1 MVRVRKTRAEI
12 EGRWREEFVVEEEEK
27 ITPWPPGAS
36 FRYVG
41 GRVKTVDGV
50 AKVTGAAT
58 YTVDVSLK
66 GMLVGKFLRCPYPHA
81 RIIHIDTS
89 DAERMKGVRGVFTY
103 LNTPRIPL
111 YGGASNIFNNVLKFQ
126 GEEVAF
132 VVAEDEGIA
141 NDAIEAITVDYER
154 LPFVVDP
161 LEALREDAPKVHAD
175 GNVFHG
181 GPSRVVRGNPAQGF
195 EAADVVLEETFKTSA
210 VLHNSLETHSTVAYW
225 TSAGLTV
232 WESTQAVNN
241 VRQRLSQIFS
251 IPLSKVRVI
260 CEYMGGGFGAKFD
273 PGKHTILA
281 ALASRKTGRPVKVA
295 LSRSEEN
302 LAAGCR
308 AQTIQRVKAGFKRD
322 GRVSAMRL
330 EAIINLGAY
339 AEWVPLVS
347 GPYRMLY
354 QIPNLETVEWGVY
367 TNTTPHTAM
376 RAPGFTEGTFGLESM
391 MDMASDE
398 LGLDPLEI
406 RLRNY
411 SELEPESGV
420 NYTSKGLRDAYLVG
434 AAQFGWSSARSVR
447 RENNRVRAAGMAS
460 VVWWGGGGPPAYAEV
475 KLNRDGTVQ
484 VLTSTQDI
492 GTGTRTILAQIA
504 AEELSVPIEHVSVI
518 IGDTSLELFSPGSG
532 GSGTLASMGP
542 AVRAAAIDARNQLLD
557 IASQFLDAPREI
569 LELMDGRVQTKEGEK
584 SIPIGELL
592 TQLGD
597 FAIVGRGARG
607 PNPDRYAVETFAA
620 QFAEVE
626 VDLETGAVKVLRALS
641 AHDSGRIINRL
652 TAEGQVMGGV
662 VMGLGYALL
671 EQRLVDSSS
680 GTVINPNL
688 VDYLLPSSL
697 ETPEVTAVFVEPVD
711 THANN
716 LGAKGLGEPPIIGI
730 AAAIANAVSRALGVR
745 ITELPI
751 TPERLI
757 EGVIRAKE
765 KAR

>member
-1 MVRVRKTRAEI
+1 MVRIRKTRAEI

-27 ITPWPPGAS
+27 ITPWPSGAS
-36 FRYVG
+36 FRYIG

-89 DAERMKGVRGVFTY
+89 DAERIKGVRAVFTH
-103 LNTPRIPL
+103 LNTPKIPF
-111 YGGASNIFNNVLKFQ
+111 YGGASTVFNNVLKFQ

-141 NDAIEAITVDYER
+141 EDALEAIVVDYER

-161 LEALREDAPKVHAD
+161 LEALREDAPKVHSE
-175 GNVFHG
+175 GNVFRG
-181 GPSRVVRGNPAQGF
+181 GPSRVVRGNPSQGF
-195 EAADVVLEETFKTSA
+195 EDADLVLEETFRTSA
-210 VLHNSLETHSTVAYW
+210 ALHNSLETHSTVAYW
-225 TSAGLTV
+225 TTAGLTV

-273 PGKHTILA
+273 PGKHTIMA
-281 ALASRKTGRPVKVA
+281 ALASKQTGRPVKVV

-302 LAAGCR
+302 LSAGCR
-308 AQTIQRVKAGFKRD
+308 AQTIQKVKAGFKRD
-322 GRVSAMRL
+322 GRISAMRL

-354 QIPNLETVEWGVY
+354 QIPNLETIEWGVY

-376 RAPGFTEGTFGLESM
+376 RAPGFTEGIFGLESV
-391 MDMASDE
+391 MDMAAEE

-411 SELEPESGV
+411 AEREPESGV
-420 NYTSKGLRDAYLVG
+420 NYTSKGLRDAYLIG
-434 AAQFGWSSARSVR
+434 AELFGWDYARSVR
-447 RENNRVRAAGMAS
+447 RENNRVRAVGMAS

-492 GTGTRTILAQIA
+492 GTGTRTILAQIV
-504 AEELSVPIEHVSVI
+504 AEELSVPIERVQVV

-569 LELMDGRVQTKEGEK
+569 LELRDGVIRTKEGEK
-584 SIPIGELL
+584 SIPLEELL
-592 TQLGD
+592 AQLGD
-597 FAIVGRGARG
+597 FTLVGKGARG
-607 PNPDRYAVETFAA
+607 PNPDGYAIETFAA

-626 VDLETGAVKVLRALS
+626 VDLETGSVRVLRVVS

-652 TAEGQVMGGV
+652 TAEGQVIGGV
-662 VMGLGYALL
+662 VQGLGYALL
-671 EQRLVDSSS
+671 EQRLVDPST
-680 GTVINPNL
+680 GTVVNPNL
-688 VDYLLPSSL
+688 LDYLLPSSL
-697 ETPEVTAVFVEPVD
+697 ETPEVTAVFVEPLD
-711 THANN
+711 TQANN
-716 LGAKGLGEPPIIGI
+716 LGAKGLGEPPIIGM

-751 TPERLI
+751 TSEKVAEAVRK
-757 EGVIRAKE
+757 AKE